1 MTMGQA
7 DSTVRPTLRPARED
21 DVDEIARVWL
31 LAWHDGHDG
40 HVPAELAAQRTAEAF
55 PARAREALPSAWV
68 AERDGEVLGFV
79 TAVGDE
85 VKQLFVDRPARGT
98 GVAADLLRK
107 GAELVA
113 AAGHDVAWL
122 AVVTGNARAR
132 AFYER
137 EGWRD
142 SGPLDYQAD
151 TAAGPVAVPT
161 HRYERDVRELR
172 DGVQG

>member
-1 MTMGQA
+1 MTVDQRTSPA
-7 DSTVRPTLRPARED
+7 PPTLRPARD
-21 DVDEIARVWL
+21 DDAAEIARIWL
-31 LAWHDGHDG
+31 VSWHDGHDG
-40 HVPAELAAQRTAEAF
+40 HVPDELAAQRTPEAF
-55 PARAREALPSAWV
+55 PARAREAIPAAWV
-68 AERDGEVLGFV
+68 AERDGRLLGFV

-98 GVAADLLRK
+98 GVASELLRK

-142 SGPLDYQAD
+142 AGPLAYQAA
-151 TAAGPVAVPT
+151 TAVGPVTVPT
-161 HRYERDVRELR
+161 HRYERDLR
-172 DGVQG
+172 LG

>member
-1 MTMGQA
+1 MDQPA
-7 DSTVRPTLRPARED
+7 PTVRPSLRPARED
-21 DVDEIARVWL
+21 DVAEIARVWL

-40 HVPAELAAQRTAEAF
+40 LVPDELVAQRTPEAF
-55 PARAREALPSAWV
+55 PARARAALPCAWV
-68 AERDGEVLGFV
+68 AERDGQVLGFV

-85 VKQLFVDRPARGT
+85 VAQLFVDRPARGT
-98 GVAADLLRK
+98 GVAGELLRK

-142 SGPLDYQAD
+142 AGPLDYQAD
-151 TAAGPVAVPT
+151 TAAGPVSVPT

-172 DGVQG
+172 EASQG